1 MTRRIGLWWVT
12 GVLLCLPLISM
23 VLMPLSDTSE
33 PRYAEIARLMAQS
46 GDWITP
52 WFEPGKPFWGKPPL
66 SFWAQA
72 LSFRLLGVNEFA
84 VRFPSWLSMVAT
96 VGLLIAF
103 TRAFFGRQLAQW
115 AAVVYSSCALVYIT
129 SGAVLTDPFLVLGTT
144 FSMTAFMMAR
154 HYPSLFWRYGFF
166 VGLAIGLLAKGPLAL
181 VLVAGPLLLWL
192 LPNIGG
198 RMVQFRA
205 LPWTRGLLLTA
216 LISLPWYV
224 MAEIKTPGFLNYFIV
239 GEHFLRFID
248 PGWQGDLYGTAH
260 EKMHGTIW
268 WYWLQATFP
277 WGLFGVGLL
286 LLNLVKKGVRAVIKP
301 LADSA
306 QLSYLLAWALF
317 TPLFFTFSGNIL
329 WTYILPCLG
338 AFSILMALGWRKWVE
353 QSQWKFALNT
363 RWIAA
368 LVPLVLVLLSLFA
381 YVSPNHFKTEKGLV
395 HFAALQT
402 KAGTPVY
409 YVDERPFSA
418 RFYSGG
424 TAELLKINEVSAKL
438 DNSTLPVLLA
448 IPKKRLNEV
457 VHVLSVPVQKR
468 YENKRY
474 ILFEASPGLA
484 QTAMSIVAN

>member
-1 MTRRIGLWWVT
+1 MTRRIDLWWVA
-12 GVLLCLPLISM
+12 GILLCLPLISM
-23 VLMPLSDTSE
+23 ALMPLSDTSE

-96 VGLLIAF
+96 VGLLVAF
-103 TRAFFGRQLAQW
+103 TQAFFGKRVAQW
-115 AAVVYSSCALVYIT
+115 TAIIYSSCALVYIT

-154 HYPSLFWRYGFF
+154 SYPSWFWRYGFF

-192 LPNIGG
+192 LPDKS
-198 RMVQFRA
+198 RMDQFRA
-205 LPWTRGLLLTA
+205 LPWIRGLLLTA
-216 LISLPWYV
+216 LLSLPWYV
-224 MAEIKTPGFLNYFIV
+224 MAEIKTPGFLDYFIV
-239 GEHFLRFID
+239 GEHFLRFVD

-277 WGLFGVGLL
+277 WGLVGVGLL
-286 LLNLVKKGVRAVIKP
+286 LVTLVKKGFRTTIRQAAVSSNI
-301 LADSA
+301 
-306 QLSYLLAWALF
+306 SYLLGWALF

-338 AFSILMALGWRKWVE
+338 AFSLLLALGWGKWVE
-353 QSQWKFALNT
+353 GGQWRFAST
-363 RWIAA
+363 ARWMAA
-368 LVPLVLVLLSLFA
+368 IVPMVLVLLSLFA
-381 YVSPNHFKTEKGLV
+381 YVSPNYFKTEKGLI
-395 HFAALQT
+395 HFASLQEQ
-402 KAGTPVY
+402 AGTPVY

-418 RFYSGG
+418 RFYSAG
-424 TAELLKINEVSAKL
+424 TAGLLKINEVSAKL
-438 DNSTLPVLLA
+438 DNSTLPLLLA
-448 IPKKRLNEV
+448 IPKKRLSDV
-457 VHVLSVPVQKR
+457 LHVLNVPVQKR

-474 ILFEASPGLA
+474 ILFETRPGLVPA
-484 QTAMSIVAN
+484 AISIAVN

>member
-1 MTRRIGLWWVT
+1 MTRRIDLWWVV

-23 VLMPLSDTSE
+23 ALMPLSDTSE
-33 PRYAEIARLMAQS
+33 PRYAEIARLMAQN

-72 LSFRLLGVNEFA
+72 VSFRLLGVNEFA

-96 VGLLIAF
+96 VGLLLAF
-103 TRAFFGRQLAQW
+103 TRAFFDKRLAQW
-115 AAVVYSSCALVYIT
+115 TAIIYSSCALVYIT

-154 HYPSLFWRYGFF
+154 QFPTLFWRYGFF

-181 VLVAGPLLLWL
+181 VLVVGPLLLWL
-192 LPNIGG
+192 LPDRG
-198 RMVQFRA
+198 RMVYVRA

-216 LISLPWYV
+216 LLSLPWYV
-224 MAEIKTPGFLNYFIV
+224 MAEIKTPGFLDYFIV
-239 GEHFLRFID
+239 GEHFLRFVD

-260 EKMHGTIW
+260 EKTHGTIW

-277 WGLFGVGLL
+277 WGLFGIGLL
-286 LLNLVKKGVRAVIKP
+286 LLTLLKKGGCNTIRQAVI
-301 LADSA
+301 SA
-306 QLSYLLAWALF
+306 NISYLLAWALF

-329 WTYILPCLG
+329 WTYLLPCLG
-338 AFSILMALGWRKWVE
+338 AFSLLLAFGWRKWVE
-353 QSQWKFALNT
+353 GSQWRCAVNT
-363 RWIAA
+363 RWMAA
-368 LVPLVLVLLSLFA
+368 VVPLVLVLLSLFA
-381 YVSPNHFKTEKGLV
+381 YVSPNHFKTEKGLI
-395 HFAALQT
+395 HFASQQAQAHSL
-402 KAGTPVY
+402 VY

-424 TAELLKINEVSAKL
+424 AAELLKINEVSAKL
-438 DNSTLPVLLA
+438 DNSTLPLLLA
-448 IPKKRLNEV
+448 IPKKHLAEV
-457 VHVLSVPVQKR
+457 FHELSVPVQKR

-474 ILFEASPGLA
+474 ILYETRPGLA
-484 QTAMSIVAN
+484 PVVLSIMAN